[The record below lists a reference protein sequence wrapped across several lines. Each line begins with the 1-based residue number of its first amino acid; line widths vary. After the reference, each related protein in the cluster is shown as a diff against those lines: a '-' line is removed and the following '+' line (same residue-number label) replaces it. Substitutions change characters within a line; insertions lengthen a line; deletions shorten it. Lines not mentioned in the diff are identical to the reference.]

1 MSRRDPTAYGLALVG
16 FAGAYLRGWIIYI
29 VPGYTTWVW
38 WQQGVLRL
46 GCIGVSALVAWWII
60 TWRLSYQQQA
70 EPGAYW
76 AMWSFGVIAGLI
88 VEEVHAY
95 VDSMFS

>member
-1 MSRRDPTAYGLALVG
+1 LGERR
-16 FAGAYLRGWIIYI
+16 
-29 VPGYTTWVW
+29 
-38 WQQGVLRL
+38 
-46 GCIGVSALVAWWII
+46 
-60 TWRLSYQQQA
+60 RLSYQQHA